1 MTDESFLT
9 MVENSNKDLLSIEY
23 NLTNAIGNYYTEA
36 LLFGQRKTDERDGLW
51 TSIKKFFAKLIAGF
65 QEFNRKV
72 IIEIQYRVKRL
83 ITKFSTR
90 STYKKAVKARN
101 EGKEVVEVYNCAR
114 MVNVYNKTI
123 AELTPIMNRISK
135 NTYKTID
142 DMDDEIEEF
151 ERKVNET
158 YSIIDELQ
166 QTKIK
171 VEITEY
177 IHFLEREISGNSDVF
192 KSLSLCERELQL
204 MESETMKLKTRRDI
218 IGPDVLTKRVGI
230 IKRISMGITQFIK
243 NCFTKLILFINIF

>member
-1 MTDESFLT
+1 MTNDSFLT

-23 NLTNAIGNYYTEA
+23 DLTTAIGNYYTEA
-36 LLFGQRKTDERDGLW
+36 LVFGKRQMDERDGLW

-72 IIEIQYRVKRL
+72 VIEIQYRVKRI

-90 STYKKAVKARN
+90 STYKKAVKARD
-101 EGKEVVEVYNCAR
+101 EGKEFVEVYNCAR
-114 MVNVYNKTI
+114 MVNTYNKAI
-123 AELTPIMNRISK
+123 AELTPIMKRISK

-171 VEITEY
+171 VDITDY

-230 IKRISMGITQFIK
+230 IKRICMGITQFIK